1 MVSVFWHQRE
11 ASGPSHPSSH
21 TSIHKLGFHSSCW
34 VFGLWL
40 LLPAPVIG
48 GIRVTIRWLAA
59 KFSAARASL
68 VMTLR
73 YLRAPLSAALHHSRV
88 QDTGLLSHAIPARL
102 PFLWLPRAL
111 STTETNSAL
120 LQLHQWVLHNAGNS
134 RTYSL
139 FRTPM

>member
-1 MVSVFWHQRE
+1 MASVFWHQRE

-88 QDTGLLSHAIPARL
+88 QGHWASLPCHSCPAAFPL
-102 PFLWLPRAL
+102 AA
-111 STTETNSAL
+111 SGS
-120 LQLHQWVLHNAGNS
+120 LHYRNKL
-134 RTYSL
+134 YSVAA
-139 FRTPM
+139 TPVGAS